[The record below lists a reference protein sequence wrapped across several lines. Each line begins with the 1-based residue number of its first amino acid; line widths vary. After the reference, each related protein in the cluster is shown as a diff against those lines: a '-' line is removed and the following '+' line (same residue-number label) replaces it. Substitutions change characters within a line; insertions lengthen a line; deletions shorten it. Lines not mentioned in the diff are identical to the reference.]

1 MGKLDNDNSEFPDH
15 TREYE
20 GLIPYFWCE
29 ENDIVVNPEYHY
41 VNGDSQ
47 WRIGITIKGKRN
59 LDPKIYDK
67 KDIMEKVYKYC
78 EYYYKVFKKF
88 HKFKVIFFFSILFNK
103 FFVVSNATNLPLLI
117 IPIRSHIS

>member
-1 MGKLDNDNSEFPDH
+1 MGKLDNDNIEFPDH

-78 EYYYKVFKKF
+78 EYYYNKYSNKELEAIRKHRKPIWGDIYDPRKRKK
-88 HKFKVIFFFSILFNK
+88 I
-103 FFVVSNATNLPLLI
+103 
-117 IPIRSHIS
+117 

>member
-1 MGKLDNDNSEFPDH
+1 MGKLDNNNSKFPDH

-47 WRIGITIKGKRN
+47 WRIGITIKGKKN

-67 KDIMEKVYKYC
+67 KDVMEKVYKYC
-78 EYYYKVFKKF
+78 EYYYDKYSNKQVEAARRKRKPIWGDIYDPKKR
-88 HKFKVIFFFSILFNK
+88 KKL
-103 FFVVSNATNLPLLI
+103 
-117 IPIRSHIS
+117 

>member
-29 ENDIVVNPEYHY
+29 ENDIIINPEYHY

-47 WRIGITIKGKRN
+47 WRIGITIKGK
-59 LDPKIYDK
+59 KISTLKLMTK
-67 KDIMEKVYKYC
+67 KMSW
-78 EYYYKVFKKF
+78 KKF
-88 HKFKVIFFFSILFNK
+88 TNIASIITINIVINK
-103 FFVVSNATNLPLLI
+103 
-117 IPIRSHIS
+117 

>member
-1 MGKLDNDNSEFPDH
+1 MGKLDNNNSEFPDH
-15 TREYE
+15 TRGYE

-47 WRIGITIKGKRN
+47 WRIGITIKGKKN

-67 KDIMEKVYKYC
+67 KDVMEKVYKYC
-78 EYYYKVFKKF
+78 EYYYDKYRNKEIEAIKRKRKLVWGDIYDPRKRKK
-88 HKFKVIFFFSILFNK
+88 I
-103 FFVVSNATNLPLLI
+103 
-117 IPIRSHIS
+117 

>member
-41 VNGDSQ
+41 VSGDSQ
-47 WRIGITIKGKRN
+47 WRIGITIKGKKN

-67 KDIMEKVYKYC
+67 KMSW
-78 EYYYKVFKKF
+78 KKF
-88 HKFKVIFFFSILFNK
+88 TNIASIIMINIVINK
-103 FFVVSNATNLPLLI
+103 
-117 IPIRSHIS
+117 